1 MSEKKDTPE
10 QPSLEPPIQAHL
22 GDQLKKLY
30 GTILSEP
37 IPERLTLLLDQLE
50 KLERKEKREASPD
63 AISDGAEG
71 GGDR

>member
-1 MSEKKDTPE
+1 MSEKKETPDH
-10 QPSLEPPIQAHL
+10 PSLEPPIQAHL

-50 KLERKEKREASPD
+50 KLERKEKQEVPPEIRH
-63 AISDGAEG
+63 DGADG

>member
-1 MSEKKDTPE
+1 MSEKKETPDH
-10 QPSLEPPIQAHL
+10 PSLEPPIQAHL

-63 AISDGAEG
+63 ANSDGAEG